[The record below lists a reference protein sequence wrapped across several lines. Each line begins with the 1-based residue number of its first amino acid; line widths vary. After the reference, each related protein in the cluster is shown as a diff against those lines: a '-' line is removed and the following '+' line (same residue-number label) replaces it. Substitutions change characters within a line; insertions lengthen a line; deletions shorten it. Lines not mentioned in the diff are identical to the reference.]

1 MIDQDH
7 ENENS
12 DNCVLCVS
20 KIETENVF
28 FSYDEQMKHLG
39 FFIVFVSVFQ
49 NNFFKT
55 IYLKD
60 EFLLQ
65 HVQDG
70 LLKLWNNFK
79 RSPMMN
85 AVSFFK
91 KNYLPV
97 FHSACS
103 HKWNQTKVGNFRTV
117 VTCTLLLHLISIK
130 LTVLPIPFLLDFKLS
145 YNSNFHQLQKFYS
158 YSRILGNQIK
168 LFPTV
173 IINKATN
180 Y

>member
-7 ENENS
+7 ENDNS

-39 FFIVFVSVFQ
+39 FFIVFGNFFQ

-70 LLKLWNNFK
+70 LLKLQNNLK

-85 AVSFFK
+85 AVSVFK
-91 KNYLPV
+91 KNDLSI
-97 FHSACS
+97 FHSSCS

-117 VTCTLLLHLISIK
+117 GTCTLLLHLISIK
-130 LTVLPIPFLLDFKLS
+130 LTALPIPFLLDF
-145 YNSNFHQLQKFYS
+145 
-158 YSRILGNQIK
+158 
-168 LFPTV
+168 
-173 IINKATN
+173 
-180 Y
+180 

>member
-12 DNCVLCVS
+12 DNYVLCVS

-39 FFIVFVSVFQ
+39 FFIVFGNFFQ

-70 LLKLWNNFK
+70 LLKLQNNFK
-79 RSPMMN
+79 RNPMMT
-85 AVSFFK
+85 AVSVFK
-91 KNYLPV
+91 KNDLPI
-97 FHSACS
+97 FHCACS
-103 HKWNQTKVGNFRTV
+103 HKWNQTKVGNFRTFGN
-117 VTCTLLLHLISIK
+117 CTLFLYLISIK
-130 LTVLPIPFLLDFKLS
+130 LTFQPTHFFLDF
-145 YNSNFHQLQKFYS
+145 
-158 YSRILGNQIK
+158 
-168 LFPTV
+168 
-173 IINKATN
+173 
-180 Y
+180 